1 MENEKIIALI
11 EGYGAGTLTPEEE
24 IAFFQWYSETSLEK
38 FHEFLSQCRRLPDNL
53 SYYPDMPA
61 DFRVRLEQDIQNAEA
76 AGERPIGR
84 PSTGQPGSTQQPD
97 SIQQPDSHHKIP
109 FLRPSR
115 WWAAAAAII
124 LFLGAGAY
132 FLFYNRPQQQI
143 TQQQALRD
151 DDVAPGKTKA
161 VLTLSDGTK
170 ITLDSARTGQLA
182 VQGKTTVVNQ
192 NGTIAYSGKAT
203 PGPLYNTL
211 TTGRGEQSPSLTLSD
226 GTRVWLNAASSIR
239 FPVAF
244 TGDARNVAVTGE
256 AYFEVARDK
265 AKPFYVK
272 VRDMEVAVLGTH
284 FNVNAYQ
291 DEPTIKTTLLEGSV
305 KILPDQPT
313 QQQEGRVLSP
323 GQQSEVA
330 SGINRVKEADVDQVM
345 AWKNGL
351 FNFNHADLPTVLR
364 QLARWYD
371 IDVKFEGNGPTRSF
385 HGKITR
391 DLNLSQ
397 VINVLQE
404 VDVKFRIEGKTLIV
418 KQ

>member
-24 IAFFQWYSETSLEK
+24 VAFFQWYSVTSLEK
-38 FHEFLSQCRRLPDNL
+38 FHELLSQCKRLPDHL

-61 DFRVRLEQDIQNAEA
+61 DFRARLEQDIRDFDP
-76 AGERPIGR
+76 AGQRPIGR
-84 PSTGQPGSTQQPD
+84 PAAGQPD
-97 SIQQPDSHHKIP
+97 SIQQPDNLHKIP
-109 FLRPSR
+109 FLRQPR

-124 LFLGAGAY
+124 LFLGAGSY
-132 FLFYNRPQQQI
+132 FLFFNQSHKQI
-143 TQQQALRD
+143 TQQQPLG

-161 VLTLSDGTK
+161 ILTLSDGTK
-170 ITLDSARTGQLA
+170 ITLDSTQTGQLA
-182 VQGKTTVVNQ
+182 VQGKTTVVNH
-192 NGTIAYSGKAT
+192 NGTITYSGKAT

-239 FPVAF
+239 YPVAF
-244 TGDARNVAVTGE
+244 TGDARNVEVTGE
-256 AYFEVARDK
+256 AYFEVAKDK

-272 VRDMEVAVLGTH
+272 VRDIEVAVLGTH
-284 FNVNAYQ
+284 FNINAYQ
-291 DEPTIKTTLLEGSV
+291 DEPNIKTTLLEGSV
-305 KILPDQPT
+305 KILLGQPT
-313 QQQEGRVLSP
+313 QQQQGRVLSP
-323 GQQSEVA
+323 GQQSEVEG
-330 SGINRVKEADVDQVM
+330 GINHVKEADVDQVM

-371 IDVKFEGNGPTRSF
+371 IDVKFEGNGPSRSF

-404 VDVKFRIEGKTLIV
+404 LDVKFRIEGKTLIV